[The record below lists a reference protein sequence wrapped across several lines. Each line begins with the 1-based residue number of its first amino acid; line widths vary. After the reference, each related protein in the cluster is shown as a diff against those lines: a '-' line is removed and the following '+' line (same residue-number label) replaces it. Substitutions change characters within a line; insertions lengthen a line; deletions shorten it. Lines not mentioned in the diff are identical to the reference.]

1 MLLADQLDPI
11 AGLQL
16 APTPLLQ
23 LAIDTHIAP
32 LDPEFG
38 LAARAHQTLPFKKLI
53 EAQLAQ
59 LLQGTVCGRVAVPA
73 ACPGRVW
80 GGGKGQNNADSLP

>member
-1 MLLADQLDPI
+1 MLLAGQLDPI

-53 EAQLAQ
+53 E
-59 LLQGTVCGRVAVPA
+59 GWVC
-73 ACPGRVW
+73 
-80 GGGKGQNNADSLP
+80 SL